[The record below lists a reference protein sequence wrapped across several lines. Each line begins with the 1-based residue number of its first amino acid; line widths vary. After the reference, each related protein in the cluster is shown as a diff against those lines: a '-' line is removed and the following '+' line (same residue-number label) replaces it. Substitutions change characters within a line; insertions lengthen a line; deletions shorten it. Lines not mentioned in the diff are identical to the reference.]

1 MRTRIITG
9 LIFAAVMIGGIYGG
23 PITYGLLFGLI
34 TILSMWEFYSL
45 TLDDDLIRKLSG
57 IGLGMSLFIITYLIQ
72 DQYFQDTYLWI
83 ISVSVLFFPIL
94 FLLFIYELFK
104 GAEKPFTNL
113 GYLVLG
119 IVYIAVPFS
128 MLHYISF
135 LEEHHNYAPNIVMG
149 LLLLTWANDVCA
161 YFVGSK
167 FGKTKLFERISP
179 KKTWEGSLGGVVGTI
194 LVGGLLSYFFTD
206 LSLVNWMALGAIVSI
221 FGSLGDLVESMLKRS
236 LKIKDSGTLLP
247 GHGGFLDRFDAFIFL
262 IPFAVAYL
270 LIFRV

>member
-23 PITYGLLFGLI
+23 AITYGLLFGLI
-34 TILSMWEFYSL
+34 TVLSMWEFYSL
-45 TLDDDLIRKLSG
+45 TIDDDLIRRLGGIS
-57 IGLGMSLFIITYLIQ
+57 IGLSLYLSV
-72 DQYFQDTYLWI
+72 YLFTSQI
-83 ISVSVLFFPIL
+83 ISSWEHTLLNTVVTIL
-94 FLLFIYELFK
+94 IPLTFLLFIYELFK
-104 GAEKPFTNL
+104 GAEKPFVNL
-113 GYLVLG
+113 GYLILG
-119 IVYIAVPFS
+119 IIYIAVPFS
-128 MLHYISF
+128 LLHYISF
-135 LEEHHNYAPNIVMG
+135 LDEMNYAPNIVMG

-179 KKTWEGSLGGVVGTI
+179 KKTWEGSLGGVIGTI
-194 LVGGLLSYFFTD
+194 LVGGLLSYLFTD
-206 LSLVNWMALGAIVSI
+206 LSLVNWMALGAVVSI

-270 LIFRV
+270 LIFKV